1 VLALAKCTALD
12 SGDLESYLGR
22 LQLPEGLSVK
32 KLNAMRARLWQQQG
46 LILLD
51 PMTIAD
57 KFVRQEIINDAN
69 ERYGKR

>member
-1 VLALAKCTALD
+1 VALVRFTALVK
-12 SGDLESYLGR
+12 SYLGKY
-22 LQLPEGLSVK
+22 QLSEALSK
-32 KLNAMRARLWQQQG
+32 DELNAMRARLWQQQG

-69 ERYGKR
+69 EKYGRR